1 MIELA
6 MVFVGGMLGSA
17 HCVGMCGGF
26 ALSIGTS
33 APGWSA
39 NLLRQGFYTCGRV
52 ATYTLGGMLT
62 GYAGWRLNR
71 AFPAAIPTQALLAIV
86 AGTLLIVQGLL
97 ATGLLGRLPRAGA
110 TVPCL
115 LPPLLRSYLTSRR
128 PRDLFLAG
136 VFTGFLPCG
145 LVYAFLALAS
155 ASGTMWQGGLRM
167 ALFGLGTA
175 PLMVLTGWG
184 GSLLRMSLRRHA
196 FRIAG
201 ACIAL
206 TGALSIA
213 RGVQAFISTQD
224 AICPFC
230 R

>member
-1 MIELA
+1 MIEMA

-26 ALSIGTS
+26 ALSIGAS

-39 NLLRQGFYTCGRV
+39 NLLRQGFYTGGRI
-52 ATYTLGGMLT
+52 ATYTLGGMVM
-62 GYAGWRLNR
+62 GYIGWRLNR

-86 AGTLLIVQGLL
+86 AGTLLIIQGL
-97 ATGLLGRLPRAGA
+97 AGRRSRAVA
-110 TVPCL
+110 SRRADDSLFVPT
-115 LPPLLRSYLTSRR
+115 LLRSYLASRR
-128 PRDLFLAG
+128 RRDLFLAG

-175 PLMVLTGWG
+175 PLMILTGWG

-196 FRIAG
+196 FRIAAG
-201 ACIAL
+201 CIVL

-213 RGVQAFISTQD
+213 RGAQAFISAQD
-224 AICPFC
+224 AICPLC